1 MTAKHTYRRTK
12 NENEMKTDE
21 IRTTMKNLAFAM
33 ACSHSH
39 RIQNPSHGAAAIA
52 VDDDAA
58 AAARLIG
65 VNYKSMICVI

>member
-1 MTAKHTYRRTK
+1 MTAKHTYRRTE
-12 NENEMKTDE
+12 NENEMKKDE

-33 ACSHSH
+33 AFSHSH
-39 RIQNPSHGAAAIA
+39 RIQNPSHGTAAIA
-52 VDDDAA
+52 VDVAA